1 MSKNMYKSRSCTKV
15 HKPDPF
21 KVSVI
26 IPTYNRPHLLERA
39 IKSVLA
45 QTYKGFELIIVHD
58 GPFTSQDIHSQTE
71 IVINKYTRDRRVR
84 WKKLEENRGSSETRN
99 HGFSLSRGQYIVFL
113 DDDNEFLPDYLKE
126 TIYLLDKATPETGGV
141 RVGRIIKHAGFDDY
155 AEPITSTKFDSI
167 DWGFLMRREVMQKV
181 KYDLTMFADEDA
193 DFGIEYVK
201 AGYKSIPLN
210 KPLSIAHAEAEGS
223 VCSPTAR
230 RLKGLENFIK
240 KHVDLYKQY
249 PDELRYLYR
258 LAGRNFYS
266 GGHRIKGW
274 IYFFKSFLARKNWHT
289 VRHLFFITLGWRVY
303 DWFMTREEKR
313 DSAIRFNQNVK
324 K

>member
-1 MSKNMYKSRSCTKV
+1 MYKPRSCEVT

-45 QTYKGFELIIVHD
+45 QTYKGLELIIVHD
-58 GPFTSQDIHSQTE
+58 GPIFPDKQE
-71 IVINKYTRDRRVR
+71 PTRVVLDRFSHDRRIK
-84 WKKLEENRGSSETRN
+84 WKQLEENRGSSMTRN
-99 HGFSLSRGQYIVFL
+99 AGFELSRGEYVVFL
-113 DDDNEFLPDYLKE
+113 DDDNEFLPDFLKE

-167 DWGFLMRREVMQKV
+167 DWGFLMRREVMYKV

-193 DFGIEYVK
+193 DFGIEFVK
-201 AGYKSIPLN
+201 AGYKSIPIN
-210 KPLSIAHAEAEGS
+210 KALSIAHAEAEGS
-223 VCSPTAR
+223 ICAPTPR
-230 RLKGLENFIK
+230 RLKGLENFIN
-240 KHVDLYKQY
+240 KHISLYKQY

-266 GGHRIKGW
+266 GGYRLKGW
-274 IYFFKSFLARKNWHT
+274 VYFFRSFWARKNWHT
-289 VRHLFFITLGWRVY
+289 IKHLFFITFGWKVY
-303 DWFMTREEKR
+303 DLFMTREERR
-313 DSAIRFNQNVK
+313 DSKIRMKQHANQ
-324 K
+324 